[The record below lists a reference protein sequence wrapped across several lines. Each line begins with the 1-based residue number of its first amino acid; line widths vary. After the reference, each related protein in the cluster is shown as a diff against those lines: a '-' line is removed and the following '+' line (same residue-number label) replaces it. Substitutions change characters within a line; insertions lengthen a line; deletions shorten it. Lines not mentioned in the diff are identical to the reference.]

1 MNLLDPNR
9 LLVSVA
15 VTAILFAVIALFT
28 RAALRR
34 MVGVLIAVTP
44 IFHW

>member
-34 MVGVLIAVTP
+34 MVGVLIAVIP